1 MEKRLNMKVAVPEVV
16 AEHYKLN
23 EETLLEA
30 YYEDGF
36 IYVEG
41 VEMDDCEVIVDEVI
55 ETDCP
60 HRCPCCGHC
69 NFED

>member
-1 MEKRLNMKVAVPEVV
+1 MERRFNIKITVPEVV

-23 EETLLEA
+23 EDTLLEA

-41 VEMDDCEVIVDEVI
+41 VEIDECEEVVVDAVLN
-55 ETDCP
+55 DCP
-60 HRCPCCGHC
+60 HRCPCCGRC
-69 NFED
+69 IVED

>member
-1 MEKRLNMKVAVPEVV
+1 MEKRINIKIAVPEVV
-16 AEHYKLN
+16 AERYDLKN
-23 EETLLEA
+23 DTLLET

-41 VEMDDCEVIVDEVI
+41 VEIDECEEVVVDTVFN
-55 ETDCP
+55 DCP

-69 NFED
+69 SLED

>member
-1 MEKRLNMKVAVPEVV
+1 MERRFNIKITVPDVV
-16 AEHYKLN
+16 AERYDLN
-23 EETLLEA
+23 KETLLEA

-41 VEMDDCEVIVDEVI
+41 VEIDECEEVFVDAVIN
-55 ETDCP
+55 DCP

-69 NFED
+69 DLEE